1 MQALVRAKPIT
12 GFFEDDEEVDQH
24 GGPRLARRISL
35 LHLTM
40 LGVGATIGTG
50 IFVALTAAVP
60 EAGPGVLVSFVIAGI
75 TAALTALCYAELASV
90 VPATGSSYSYAYATL
105 GELPAFLIGAC
116 LLLEYGVSASAI
128 AVGWGQYLNELL
140 SDTVG
145 WRLPAAIA
153 NPPGAGGIVNL
164 PAVFLVG
171 MCLILLLRGAKE
183 SVLANTVLVFAKLLV
198 LALFVGIAL
207 MHFNPGHFTPFAPK
221 GMAGIGTAA
230 SSIFFSYI
238 GIDTVATAG
247 DEVENPRRNL
257 PLAIILSLCIVT
269 ATYILV
275 AVAAVGAQPWT
286 SFAGQ
291 EAGLAVILHN
301 LTGAG
306 WPAVVISAGALASIF
321 SVLLATLYG
330 QTRILYAMS
339 RDGLLPKLFQKVDE
353 ARRVPKLNTWV
364 VSLGVALLAALVPLD
379 VLVNLTSMGTL
390 IAFAA
395 VSLGVIMLR
404 RGRPDLP
411 RGYRVPLFPVLP
423 VASVLFCVYLIAGLP
438 ADTFMLFAA
447 WIAAACLI
455 YFSYS
460 FRKSALIE

>member
-1 MQALVRAKPIT
+1 
-12 GFFEDDEEVDQH
+12 
-24 GGPRLARRISL
+24 
-35 LHLTM
+35 
-40 LGVGATIGTG
+40 
-50 IFVALTAAVP
+50 
-60 EAGPGVLVSFVIAGI
+60 
-75 TAALTALCYAELASV
+75 
-90 VPATGSSYSYAYATL
+90 
-105 GELPAFLIGAC
+105 
-116 LLLEYGVSASAI
+116 
-128 AVGWGQYLNELL
+128 
-140 SDTVG
+140 
-145 WRLPAAIA
+145 
-153 NPPGAGGIVNL
+153 
-164 PAVFLVG
+164 
-171 MCLILLLRGAKE
+171 
-183 SVLANTVLVFAKLLV
+183 
-198 LALFVGIAL
+198 
-207 MHFNPGHFTPFAPK
+207 
-221 GMAGIGTAA
+221 
-230 SSIFFSYI
+230 
-238 GIDTVATAG
+238 
-247 DEVENPRRNL
+247 
-257 PLAIILSLCIVT
+257 LAIILSLCIVT

-423 VASVLFCVYLIAGLP
+423 VASVLFCVYLISGLP
-438 ADTFMLFAA
+438 ADTFLLFAG

>member
-1 MQALVRAKPIT
+1 V
-12 GFFEDDEEVDQH
+12 FD
-24 GGPRLARRISL
+24 
-35 LHLTM
+35 
-40 LGVGATIGTG
+40 
-50 IFVALTAAVP
+50 
-60 EAGPGVLVSFVIAGI
+60 
-75 TAALTALCYAELASV
+75 
-90 VPATGSSYSYAYATL
+90 
-105 GELPAFLIGAC
+105 
-116 LLLEYGVSASAI
+116 
-128 AVGWGQYLNELL
+128 
-140 SDTVG
+140 
-145 WRLPAAIA
+145 PAAA
-153 NPPGAGGIVNL
+153 
-164 PAVFLVG
+164 
-171 MCLILLLRGAKE
+171 RGQE

-353 ARRVPKLNTWV
+353 ERRVPRSTPGSCRWAWRCWRRWCR
-364 VSLGVALLAALVPLD
+364 SMW
-379 VLVNLTSMGTL
+379 LVNLTSMGTL

-411 RGYRVPLFPVLP
+411 RGYRCRCSRCLP
-423 VASVLFCVYLIAGLP
+423 VASVVFCIYLIAGLP
-438 ADTFMLFAA
+438 ADTFLLFAV

-455 YFSYS
+455 YFMRNSLRHVAAMLGIDVPTAAGAYP
-460 FRKSALIE
+460 R

>member
-1 MQALVRAKPIT
+1 
-12 GFFEDDEEVDQH
+12 
-24 GGPRLARRISL
+24 
-35 LHLTM
+35 
-40 LGVGATIGTG
+40 
-50 IFVALTAAVP
+50 
-60 EAGPGVLVSFVIAGI
+60 
-75 TAALTALCYAELASV
+75 
-90 VPATGSSYSYAYATL
+90 
-105 GELPAFLIGAC
+105 
-116 LLLEYGVSASAI
+116 
-128 AVGWGQYLNELL
+128 
-140 SDTVG
+140 
-145 WRLPAAIA
+145 
-153 NPPGAGGIVNL
+153 
-164 PAVFLVG
+164 
-171 MCLILLLRGAKE
+171 
-183 SVLANTVLVFAKLLV
+183 
-198 LALFVGIAL
+198 
-207 MHFNPGHFTPFAPK
+207 
-221 GMAGIGTAA
+221 
-230 SSIFFSYI
+230 
-238 GIDTVATAG
+238 
-247 DEVENPRRNL
+247 
-257 PLAIILSLCIVT
+257 LAIILSLCIVT

-404 RGRPDLP
+404 RGR
-411 RGYRVPLFPVLP
+411 RICRVATACRCSRCCRWPVCC
-423 VASVLFCVYLIAGLP
+423 SVSI
-438 ADTFMLFAA
+438 
-447 WIAAACLI
+447 
-455 YFSYS
+455 
-460 FRKSALIE
+460 